1 MAFEDDVIAKL
12 DAIAADLKKGLQQ
25 LDIIEA
31 EAVGSWQ
38 WDKVNGVLRLYSTT
52 GQEVAVFFFFFLS
65 PRWRS
70 LSVQIHPAPGSVCPK
85 SCISAAV
92 FHYGSSP
99 QKWSHCLLR

>member
-52 GQEVAVFFFFFLS
+52 GQEVAVFSTTDLS
-65 PRWRS
+65 DKASRERRFDLEVKP
-70 LSVQIHPAPGSVCPK
+70 
-85 SCISAAV
+85 
-92 FHYGSSP
+92 
-99 QKWSHCLLR
+99 